1 VPESEKF
8 SVLYVDDEP
17 GLLEIGKIFL
27 EVSNDFSVGTTESAV
42 EALRILG
49 SGSFDA
55 IVADY
60 QMPGMD
66 GIAFLKQVRATYGD
80 IPFILFTG
88 RGREDVVIDAINNG
102 ADFYLQKGGDPE
114 AQFAELT
121 HKLRHAIQRKQAD
134 LALKKSERDYRN
146 LIESAGEGIYIV
158 QDFLLRMVNPATS
171 ALTGYTEGELL
182 GQPIMKF
189 VHPDDSALI
198 HERFRRR
205 IAGEDIP
212 TRYSYRLLQKD
223 GATRWVGL
231 YVVAI
236 VWNGR
241 PATLNFITD
250 IHEHKL
256 AEDALKESEER
267 FRLAMDASTDGI
279 WDWDIATDQGYFS
292 PGYYRML
299 GYPPGAFPS
308 TGNTWEGFIH
318 LDDRDYVLAKNRD
331 CIENRCETFEIEY
344 RIRAADGSWK
354 WILGRGKAVS
364 RDASGR
370 ALRMIGTH
378 VDLTERKR
386 TEEELRESEEKYR
399 LLIEN
404 SHDIIYTLSPD
415 GVFRYVSPS
424 WTSLLGHPVSDVI
437 GRSFTQFVHPDD
449 IPRCMQFL
457 KKTINEG
464 CPQPYIEYRVRH
476 ADGSWRWNSSKSVP
490 LRDKNGTVTGYEGI
504 ASNITERKNAEKAL
518 RESEEKYRLL
528 IENGHDI
535 IYTLSPEGKILYISP
550 SWPSLI
556 GHPVAGVIG
565 KSFRQFI
572 HPEDLPVCEQ
582 AIRKTLEEGIL
593 QPYFEYRIRHAD
605 GSWRWHSSK
614 SVPLRDDHG
623 KVTGYEGIASD
634 ITERKD
640 AENAL
645 RESEEKYRHILE
657 NLQDAYFQTDNDGK
671 IILANP
677 STARLY
683 GFGSAGEM
691 IGYPAASLYLTPQK
705 RMNTIQKLK
714 DGGIRDYTGTA
725 RRKDGSFVPVS
736 LNIQFRTDKDGRILG
751 TEAIVRDITSRMMM
765 EHSIKEANRKLN
777 LLSSITRHDIVNQV
791 SILRGYAKIALARE
805 QDEKIKEFLSRIDDV
820 GTKIGHQIAFT
831 KAYQELGVHSPCWQ
845 RVDSIMPE
853 IAPKEIRFS
862 CPCREIEIYADP
874 MLEKVFFNLLDN
886 SLRHGG
892 HVTQIALS
900 CEKNGKCLTIQWE
913 DNGVGIPAQEKEKIF
928 ERGFG
933 KNTGYGLFLT
943 KEILAITGMTIRETG
958 EPGAGAR
965 FIIEVPDGHW
975 REGAGT
981 VPEGS

>member
-1 VPESEKF
+1 VPDQKKY
-8 SVLYVDDEP
+8 SVLYIDDEP
-17 GLLEIGKIFL
+17 GLLEICKIFL
-27 EVSNDFSVGTTESAV
+27 EDSNDFSVDTAESGAR
-42 EALRILG
+42 ALRILG
-49 SGSFDA
+49 SRSFDA

-66 GIAFLKQVRATYGD
+66 GIALLKQVRTTSGD

-88 RGREDVVIDAINNG
+88 RGREDVVIDALNNG

-114 AQFAELT
+114 AQFAELAN
-121 HKLRHAIQRKQAD
+121 KIRYAVRQRRAEKSLKENEARLRQIIDLVPHMIYVKDMNGTYLLANRAVAEGYNTTVEALEGKNHALFHHDAAELRRMLDDDREVMTTGKTKVIPEETYLDTAGNRRVLSTTKVPFTTNGDKRQAVLGVSLD
-134 LALKKSERDYRN
+134 ITELLH
-146 LIESAGEGIYIV
+146 AGE
-158 QDFLLRMVNPATS
+158 A
-171 ALTGYTEGELL
+171 
-182 GQPIMKF
+182 
-189 VHPDDSALI
+189 
-198 HERFRRR
+198 
-205 IAGEDIP
+205 
-212 TRYSYRLLQKD
+212 LQK
-223 GATRWVGL
+223 
-231 YVVAI
+231 
-236 VWNGR
+236 
-241 PATLNFITD
+241 
-250 IHEHKL
+250 
-256 AEDALKESEER
+256 SEER
-267 FRLAMDASTDGI
+267 F
-279 WDWDIATDQGYFS
+279 
-292 PGYYRML
+292 
-299 GYPPGAFPS
+299 
-308 TGNTWEGFIH
+308 
-318 LDDRDYVLAKNRD
+318 
-331 CIENRCETFEIEY
+331 
-344 RIRAADGSWK
+344 
-354 WILGRGKAVS
+354 
-364 RDASGR
+364 
-370 ALRMIGTH
+370 
-378 VDLTERKR
+378 
-386 TEEELRESEEKYR
+386 
-399 LLIEN
+399 
-404 SHDIIYTLSPD
+404 
-415 GVFRYVSPS
+415 
-424 WTSLLGHPVSDVI
+424 
-437 GRSFTQFVHPDD
+437 
-449 IPRCMQFL
+449 
-457 KKTINEG
+457 
-464 CPQPYIEYRVRH
+464 
-476 ADGSWRWNSSKSVP
+476 
-490 LRDKNGTVTGYEGI
+490 
-504 ASNITERKNAEKAL
+504 
-518 RESEEKYRLL
+518 RLL

>member
-490 LRDKNGTVTGYEGI
+490 LRD
-504 ASNITERKNAEKAL
+504 
-518 RESEEKYRLL
+518 
-528 IENGHDI
+528 
-535 IYTLSPEGKILYISP
+535 
-550 SWPSLI
+550 
-556 GHPVAGVIG
+556 
-565 KSFRQFI
+565 
-572 HPEDLPVCEQ
+572 
-582 AIRKTLEEGIL
+582 
-593 QPYFEYRIRHAD
+593 
-605 GSWRWHSSK
+605 
-614 SVPLRDDHG
+614 DHG